1 MKIMHAPKSLF
12 ALFALFV
19 FAACFLLPAS
29 VQQTPSS
36 KPREID
42 IEKTASGNLKIIP
55 ITHASVMLE
64 WRGKEIQ
71 IDPWSQGDYSGLAKS
86 DLILITDIHPDHM
99 DLKGIAAVKDTDT
112 IIIAP
117 EAVAKTIPE
126 AQILR
131 NGEKKSLIMGGTLT
145 IEAVPMYNLTRG
157 PSPGELY
164 HTRGRGNGYV
174 LDIGGKRLYFSG
186 DTECVPEIK
195 SLERIDIAFLCMNLP
210 YTMTVQEAA
219 DCVKA
224 FRPLIVY
231 PYHYRGQDPNA
242 FADALKGEKEIEV
255 RIRKWY

>member
-1 MKIMHAPKSLF
+1 MVVPKPLYVLF
-12 ALFALFV
+12 ALFLL
-19 FAACFLLPAS
+19 AAYMLLSAS
-29 VQQTPSS
+29 IEQTQSTG
-36 KPREID
+36 KPQEIE
-42 IEKTASGNLKIIP
+42 IEKTASGNLKIVP

-64 WRGKEIQ
+64 WRGKEIY

-86 DLILITDIHPDHM
+86 DLILITDIHPDHL
-99 DLKGIAAVKDTDT
+99 DPKAIAAVRDADT

-117 EAVAKTIPE
+117 EAAAKTIPE

-131 NGEKKSLIMGGTLT
+131 NGERKSLIMGGTLT

-164 HTRGRGNGYV
+164 HPKGRGNGYV

-195 SLERIDIAFLCMNLP
+195 SLERIDIAFICMNLP
-210 YTMTVQEAA
+210 YTMTPQEAA

-224 FRPLIVY
+224 FRPTIVY
-231 PYHYRGQDPNA
+231 PYHYKGQDPNA

-255 RIRKWY
+255 RIRNWY